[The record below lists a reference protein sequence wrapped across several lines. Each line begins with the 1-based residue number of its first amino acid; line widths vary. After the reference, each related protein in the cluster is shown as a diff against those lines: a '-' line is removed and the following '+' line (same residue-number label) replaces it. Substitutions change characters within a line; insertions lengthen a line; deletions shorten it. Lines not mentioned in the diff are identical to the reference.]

1 MGAWRQHQWRQAVL
15 PWRQR
20 GWRQALGPFS
30 EIFPSGTYLRKSFKK
45 RAKKQ
50 KKDDHEVYFDG
61 FKARGHDIYILNND
75 EDKCWRAPIVNYFQD
90 SDDSWMG
97 TEQELLWKSYVNMSD
112 I

>member
-1 MGAWRQHQWRQAVL
+1 MTTYNHYAIVPMEFISMASR
-15 PWRQR
+15 
-20 GWRQALGPFS
+20 LG
-30 EIFPSGTYLRKSFKK
+30 
-45 RAKKQ
+45 
-50 KKDDHEVYFDG
+50 
-61 FKARGHDIYILNND
+61 GHDIYILNND